1 MAYNGGDNMA
11 NKTSRK
17 KVLKTLLSQIGT
29 IDERLAETRPDDTYQ
44 ERRRIT
50 DKNGNEKEVEVTVC
64 PYTDLL
70 KQKSELVR
78 MYNELKTND
87 VSVTEVAKILVPTA
101 TNVGLFIAGLEFEK
115 ENCFKFETFK
125 NFIRRPKF

>member
-1 MAYNGGDNMA
+1 MGYNGGDIMA
-11 NKTSRK
+11 KNISRR
-17 KVLKTLLSQIGT
+17 KVLKTLLSQIAT

>member
-1 MAYNGGDNMA
+1 MA
-11 NKTSRK
+11 KISRK

-44 ERRRIT
+44 ERRKIT

-78 MYNELKTND
+78 MYNELKTNG

-125 NFIRRPKF
+125 NFLRKPK

>member
-1 MAYNGGDNMA
+1 MAKY
-11 NKTSRK
+11 SRK

-44 ERRRIT
+44 ERRRVT

-87 VSVTEVAKILVPTA
+87 VSVTEVAKLLVPTA

-125 NFIRRPKF
+125 NFIRRPKI